1 MKDFDFVNT
10 TLALMK
16 DWYSKYNQDV
26 KNSFVELIKS
36 KNLET
41 HLYEEIFMRER
52 PLDLAL
58 KNVCCLTNA
67 DKSDVEI
74 ALRFL
79 LIDWSKFV
87 NGGVS

>member
-1 MKDFDFVNT
+1 MDFDFVNT

-16 DWYSKYNQDV
+16 NWYSKYNQDV
-26 KNSFVELIKS
+26 KNSFVDLIKS
-36 KNLET
+36 KTIES
-41 HLYEEIFMRER
+41 HLYEEIFMREQ

-58 KNVCCLTNA
+58 KNVCRLTNTDEA
-67 DKSDVEI
+67 SVEI

-87 NGGVS
+87 GGVS

>member
-58 KNVCCLTNA
+58 KNVCYFTNA
-67 DKSDVEI
+67 DESDVEI